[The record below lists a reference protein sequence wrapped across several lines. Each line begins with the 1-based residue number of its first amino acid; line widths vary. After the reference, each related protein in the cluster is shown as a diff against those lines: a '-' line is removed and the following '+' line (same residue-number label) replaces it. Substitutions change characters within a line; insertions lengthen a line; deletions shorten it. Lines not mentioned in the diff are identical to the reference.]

1 MTVKSS
7 RVVVSPWMV
16 PCVASSRSR
25 RRMIFPER
33 VLGSASVI
41 FLFCEFIAMVQAQV
55 APAMDWPY
63 TRKNTYGVFA
73 AYSNDSSHIYW
84 GTANSR
90 KLATL
95 GLSYDRRLFHNRLIN
110 VQYSAELLPL
120 FFESDPLSILTDY
133 QTKPT
138 VQTLVYPEAQL
149 QGCANYSQ
157 PYSYTDPN
165 TGLIDS
171 GTYVVRCVDREWTY
185 GAGIA
190 PVGFRVN
197 LSPRHRTQ
205 FFLDG
210 HLGVVNFTRPVPA
223 ASSGS
228 FNFLFDMGMGLEF
241 YRSHSKSLRAETR
254 VHHISDNYTTTFNPG
269 IDNVLFQLTYA
280 FGK

>member
-1 MTVKSS
+1 L
-7 RVVVSPWMV
+7 P
-16 PCVASSRSR
+16 
-25 RRMIFPER
+25 IFR
-33 VLGSASVI
+33 FSLKLLALLSL
-41 FLFCEFIAMVQAQV
+41 LFELHSILLAQV
-55 APAMDWPY
+55 VPAMDLPY

-84 GTANSR
+84 GTASSR

-110 VQYSAELLPL
+110 FQYSAELLPL
-120 FFESDPLSILTDY
+120 FFESDPLSFLTDY
-133 QTKPT
+133 QKTPT
-138 VQTLVYPEAQL
+138 VQTVVYPIEQL
-149 QGCANYSQ
+149 QGCANYSL

-185 GAGIA
+185 GAGVA
-190 PVGFRVN
+190 PVGLRLN
-197 LSPRHRTQ
+197 LLPRHRTQ

-228 FNFLFDMGMGLEF
+228 FNFLFDMGVGLELF
-241 YRSHSKSLRAETR
+241 RSHAKSLRAESR
-254 VHHISDNYTTTFNPG
+254 IHHISDNYTTTFNPG